1 MRENAYAESRMVVR
15 VELGLKRSG
24 ASAGMCSVTINSD
37 ISGEHDST
45 AAENVWRRHTQ
56 ATVGSPD
63 RFVNGR
69 RKTRYPQLTIKDV
82 LMDAGQVHIGFVR
95 ACHDEAIDDTL

>member
-1 MRENAYAESRMVVR
+1 MPPEVDLDPWSIRENAYAESRMVVR
-15 VELGLKRSG
+15 VELELEISG

-56 ATVGSPD
+56 ATVGSPGSAINQGAKSLK
-63 RFVNGR
+63 FL
-69 RKTRYPQLTIKDV
+69 QLTVKYV
-82 LMDAGQVHIGFVR
+82 LVDAG
-95 ACHDEAIDDTL
+95 